1 MGMGNLADELDQLD
15 DEYEY
20 EEDIGDTV
28 PMRTEGGPDESTI
41 EGARDSGI
49 DVSFPPTSQNSPSR
63 PRNFSKPLVQEDKP
77 PDAVDADEEDRFSPD
92 LEDLVATIA
101 RMTAYTTTT
110 EDPLIPRTTAL
121 LHDLGPQSNLEAGI
135 QRFTTAT
142 NSMTAY
148 ATAQTKSLQV
158 LTQSLFSP
166 LFFSSGGNGA
176 YAFDAEL
183 VDETVPLI
191 DALLQEIP
199 GGTSTNPSA
208 TSTQSQ
214 SQSRPPSSSSSD
226 QSLVTTSLSRLSRDT
241 VDVLAAL
248 STLTDTLQ
256 MGKQITTTAARHL
269 RTTQAMVA
277 ELLRER
283 DRAEDA
289 RGELLAGGWNE
300 RIQERSC
307 GKECRGIVEGFR
319 EVCEG
324 LGREREEAAVVV
336 VAAVS

>member
-15 DEYEY
+15 DEYDY
-20 EEDIGDTV
+20 EEEAGDTTQL
-28 PMRTEGGPDESTI
+28 RADGAADESII

-49 DVSFPPTSQNSPSR
+49 DVSYPPTSQNSPSR
-63 PRNFSKPLVQEDKP
+63 PRNFSKPLAPEDKP
-77 PDAVDADEEDRFSPD
+77 PDAGDNEEEDRFSPD

-148 ATAQTKSLQV
+148 ATAQTKALQV
-158 LTQSLFSP
+158 LTQTLFSP
-166 LFFSSGGNGA
+166 LFISHN
-176 YAFDAEL
+176 AFALDPEL
-183 VDETVPLI
+183 IDETIPLI
-191 DALLQEIP
+191 DTLLSEIP
-199 GGTSTNPSA
+199 GGTSTTTAAAP
-208 TSTQSQ
+208 
-214 SQSRPPSSSSSD
+214 SD
-226 QSLVTTSLSRLSRDT
+226 QSLVTTSLTRLSRDT
-241 VDVLAAL
+241 ADVLSAL

-269 RTTQAMVA
+269 RTTQTMVA

-283 DRAEDA
+283 ERADVA
-289 RGELLAGGWNE
+289 RTELVQGGWE
-300 RIQERSC
+300 EKIGQRWC

-319 EVCEG
+319 GVCEG
-324 LGREREEAAVVV
+324 LVVGEGGQE
-336 VAAVS
+336 AVS

>member
-20 EEDIGDTV
+20 EEDAGDTTQL
-28 PMRTEGGPDESTI
+28 RTEGGADESI
-41 EGARDSGI
+41 LEGARDSGI
-49 DVSFPPTSQNSPSR
+49 DVSFPPTSQGSPSR
-63 PRNFSKPLVQEDKP
+63 PRNFSKPLSQEDKP
-77 PDAVDADEEDRFSPD
+77 PDAENDEEDRFSPD

-148 ATAQTKSLQV
+148 ATSQTKSIQV

-166 LFFSSGGNGA
+166 LFFSNSA

-183 VDETVPLI
+183 IDETVPLI
-191 DALLQEIP
+191 DALLLEIP
-199 GGTSTNPSA
+199 GGTNTSLAAP
-208 TSTQSQ
+208 TST
-214 SQSRPPSSSSSD
+214 PSD
-226 QSLVTTSLSRLSRDT
+226 QSLVTTSLTRLSRDT
-241 VDVLAAL
+241 ADVLAAL

-283 DRAEDA
+283 ERAETA
-289 RGELLAGGWNE
+289 RTELLAGGWE
-300 RIQERSC
+300 EKVKMRSC
-307 GKECRGIVEGFR
+307 GDECRGIVEGFR
-319 EVCEG
+319 EVCER
-324 LGREREEAAVVV
+324 LTGREEVV
-336 VAAVS
+336 S